1 MSMSGAVLNLYV
13 HPISASI
20 PPSIQ
25 CNYILTAVCGTLERV
40 SVNDNEYMRRVR
52 AIEGRLY
59 RVAQAIL
66 WREADSVDAVQEAV
80 FKGWLK
86 KDRLNDEQRLE
97 AWLTRILVN
106 ECRDALRRR
115 RREGLPLPD
124 GVSREDRLCEDLQLR
139 LALKALPEKYRL
151 PLVLHHLQGWPVS
164 DVARMLGIPRGLV
177 TSRLH
182 QARKAL
188 RRLLDGGDER

>member
-1 MSMSGAVLNLYV
+1 M
-13 HPISASI
+13 
-20 PPSIQ
+20 
-25 CNYILTAVCGTLERV
+25 
-40 SVNDNEYMRRVR
+40 NDNEYMRRVR

-80 FKGWLK
+80 FRGWLK
-86 KDRLNDEQRLE
+86 KDRLNDDERLE

-115 RREGLPLPD
+115 KREPAPLPEA
-124 GVSREDRLCEDLQLR
+124 VSREDRLCEDLQLR

-151 PLVLHHLQGWPVS
+151 LLVLHHMQGWPIA
-164 DVARMLGIPRGLV
+164 DVARMLGIPKTLA

-188 RRLLDGGDER
+188 RKLLDGGDDR